1 MLGISRLQ
9 HRILQ
14 YFFTLCIFVPPRLFT
29 SPRLRSFGHNGREV
43 NRRHVRLSCA
53 RDWCHLNHGTKPGSF
68 VQRQAGDTFD
78 DGAAVLAVVFINN
91 KVTSSAAVPQPQVSV
106 SVSTSPSHRVSF
118 ACLNVRSLN
127 NKLEDVLEIIRDR
140 RSASPSR
147 GTTQTVSAL
156 AICDQLVSVS
166 STDRVHVLQ
175 MICWSTTA
183 ASLFSSRRRISP

>member
-118 ACLNVRSLN
+118 ACLNVRSQN
-127 NKLEDVLEIIRDR
+127 NKLDDVLEIVIDR
-140 RSASPSR
+140 RIDIFCASESWHD
-147 GTTQTVSAL
+147 V
-156 AICDQLVSVS
+156 CDQRVSMS

-183 ASLFSSRRRISP
+183 ASLFSRRRISP